1 MATNNELKNF
11 REAVTAYMEAGE
23 GGSATVSVSLRPASA
38 SVLGGIMVGE
48 GLEIDENGKLDVTVK
63 PGMSGIDLVPASA
76 SVLGGIKVGTG
87 LEMDRDNKLNVT
99 ISAGTMSVATSVSG
113 GLMSSADKTKLDGI
127 AANANNY
134 SLPAATAS
142 KLGGIKVGTG
152 LEITSG
158 VLSVKGNTIVLDTTP
173 SVQNGGMWYVL

>member
-1 MATNNELKNF
+1 MAVKNELKDF
-11 REAVTAYMEAGE
+11 REAVTAYMAAG
-23 GGSATVSVSLRPASA
+23 GGSAVNFTLKVAS
-38 SVLGGIMVGE
+38 STELGGIKVGE
-48 GLEIDENGKLDVTVK
+48 GLKIDKNGKLDVTVT
-63 PGMSGIDLVPASA
+63 GGSSGVALVPASS

-87 LEMDRDNKLNVT
+87 LEMDENNKLNLAF
-99 ISAGTMSVATSVSG
+99 SLSSLSLATSVSG
-113 GLMSSADKTKLDGI
+113 GLMSSEDKTKLNGI

-134 SLPAATAS
+134 SLPTATAS

-173 SVQNGGMWYVL
+173 SAQNGGMWYVF

>member
-1 MATNNELKNF
+1 MTAKNELKNF
-11 REAVTAYMEAGE
+11 REEVTAYMKAGG
-23 GGSATVSVSLRPASA
+23 GGSATTFTLKPASA
-38 SVLGGIMVGE
+38 SVLGGIMVGD
-48 GLEIDENGKLDVTVK
+48 GLKIDKNGKLDVTVT
-63 PGMSGIDLVPASA
+63 PGTSGVTLVPASS

-87 LEMDRDNKLNVT
+87 LEMDKDNKLNVT

-113 GLMSSADKTKLDGI
+113 GLMSSTDKTKLDGI

-134 SLPAATAS
+134 SLPTATSA

-158 VLSVKGNTIVLDTTP
+158 VLSVKGNTIILDTTP
-173 SVQNGGMWYVL
+173 SAQNGGMWYVV